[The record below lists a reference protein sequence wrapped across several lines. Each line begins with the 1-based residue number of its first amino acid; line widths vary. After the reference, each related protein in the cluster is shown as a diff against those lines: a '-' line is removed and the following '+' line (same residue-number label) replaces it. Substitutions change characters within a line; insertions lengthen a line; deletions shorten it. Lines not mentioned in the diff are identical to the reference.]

1 MYIVQNICS
10 RYLFPAHP
18 WLGAVNVNSWL
29 KFQPMGM
36 ESNVH
41 VAISAT
47 AWNRSKSYWK
57 IKSTFFSSTV
67 NLFITTRA
75 RCSQSCN
82 RGVKGP
88 KFWNMYVQKNTK
100 AQRTIKE
107 NYKSSRKNNENRSLR
122 KQVRN
127 RNTME
132 KGMKWIIKKRVWR
145 WRKKGI
151 DKKKKGYPSKNMRT
165 HEFKLCW
172 TFQYCVHTSTS

>member
-127 RNTME
+127 RKYNA
-132 KGMKWIIKKRVWR
+132 KGDEVNNKEEGLKMKEEGDRQKKRISIE
-145 WRKKGI
+145 K
-151 DKKKKGYPSKNMRT
+151 
-165 HEFKLCW
+165 HEDTW
-172 TFQYCVHTSTS
+172 V